1 MTIDGSNARPP
12 TPAALPAPDLV
23 SGEPSIRKRTR
34 LRAAA
39 AALAAGGV
47 ASLSVVLLG
56 APDPGPIPAAATVVS
71 IDASSVTVQHVR
83 RPDITLGATS

>member
-1 MTIDGSNARPP
+1 MTDDGQNARPLTP
-12 TPAALPAPDLV
+12 TPLPVTDVAA
-23 SGEPSIRKRTR
+23 GEPSLRKRTR
-34 LRAAA
+34 LRAVA

-56 APDPGPIPAAATVVS
+56 APDPAPMPVAATVVAV
-71 IDASSVTVQHVR
+71 DTSSVTAQHVR